1 MKFGCCVSLWED
13 LIFHL
18 PQAGCQYAEG
28 GFSSLADKSLDQ
40 VRTRAAQL
48 EKAGVRLETMNVLF
62 PGDFHLT
69 GPQADFAAVDNY
81 LEENLPKAQALG
93 VSLVVFGS
101 GGARRVPEGFPQ
113 EEAFAQ
119 LTELCREHIVPAMGA
134 FGITCCVESL
144 NRQETNIL
152 TTSEE
157 GFRLVEAVNHPN
169 FQLLVDLYH
178 FDLEGEPLSA
188 LEGYRGRLGHCHI
201 ASAQNSRLLPQPW
214 DGQDYLPFF
223 QTLAAMG
230 YEGRLSLEG
239 DTRGG
244 LSQIRSSLEYL
255 QALTSQAAPAACPR

>member
-1 MKFGCCVSLWED
+1 MKIGCCVSLWED

-93 VSLVVFGS
+93 VSMVVFGS

-113 EEAFAQ
+113 EGAFAW
-119 LTELCREHIVPAMGA
+119 
-134 FGITCCVESL
+134 
-144 NRQETNIL
+144 
-152 TTSEE
+152 
-157 GFRLVEAVNHPN
+157 
-169 FQLLVDLYH
+169 
-178 FDLEGEPLSA
+178 EGEPLSA
-188 LEGYRGRLGHCHI
+188 LESYRGRLGHCHI

-255 QALTSQAAPAACPR
+255 QALASQAAPAACPR

>member
-119 LTELCREHIVPAMGA
+119 LTELCREHIAPAMGA
-134 FGITCCVESL
+134 FGITCCVEPL

-152 TTSEE
+152 ATSEE

-178 FDLEGEPLSA
+178 FDLEGESLSA
-188 LEGYRGRLGHCHI
+188 LESYRGRLGHCHI

-244 LSQIRSSLEYL
+244 LSQIRSSL
-255 QALTSQAAPAACPR
+255 